1 MSNAQKRHWCVTI
14 YAGHIGLDD
23 DYSDEELIDSMKLHW
38 ETVRYSP
45 NLSYAVG
52 QIERCPTTGR
62 LHIQAYTE
70 WKRSLRMSE
79 VYKVCPGNLDYR
91 KGTRED
97 ARDYCRKAQ
106 WKGKDKGQVMK
117 LLEFGKW
124 RASKSSGVSPKQRA
138 LEMIRLGM
146 SPAEILQR
154 DFEVYFTHYRAIE
167 ACYNLMEK
175 AGISIS
181 TSGEEE

>member
-1 MSNAQKRHWCVTI
+1 M
-14 YAGHIGLDD
+14 L
-23 DYSDEELIDSMKLHW
+23 LHW

-79 VYKVCPGNLDYR
+79 VYKLCPGNLDYR

-97 ARDYCRKAQ
+97 ARDYCRKKQ

-124 RASKSSGVSPKQRA
+124 RQTKSAGVSPKQRA
-138 LEMIRLGM
+138 LEMIKLGM

-154 DFEVYFTHYRAIE
+154 DPEVYFTHWRNIE
-167 ACYNLMEK
+167 ACYNLLEN
-175 AGISIS
+175 AGISIL